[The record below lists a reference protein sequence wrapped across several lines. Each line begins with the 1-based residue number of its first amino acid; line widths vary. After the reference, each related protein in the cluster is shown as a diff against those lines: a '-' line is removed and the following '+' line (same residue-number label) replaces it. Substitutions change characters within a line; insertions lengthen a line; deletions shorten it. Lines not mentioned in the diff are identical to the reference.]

1 VGDSPE
7 VSVNNADV
15 AAAMSEIAELLE
27 LKGESSFRIRAY
39 ENAARTLGNLPEDI
53 RTVAAEGRLRDIKGV
68 GEALALKI
76 NELLDTGHLTYLD
89 NLRAE
94 FPAGVR
100 TLMSVP
106 GVGPSLARR
115 AYQELGIDSLDGLRA
130 AAESGV
136 LASLPG
142 FGEKSAE
149 NLLRALG
156 RVKKRE
162 NRISIGRAIPLVE
175 ELMDAL
181 RPHAF
186 IHQLTPGGSVR
197 RWSPTV
203 GDIDVLATSS
213 RPEEAMD
220 GFVSLSAVAQVLG
233 HGATKSTILT
243 DSGLQVDLRIVP
255 DAQYGSLLQ
264 HFTGSKQHNI
274 ELREYALARG
284 LSLNEY
290 GITDQRS
297 GTTREFRTE
306 EEFYGAL
313 GLPWMP
319 PELRE
324 GTGEIQAA
332 ASGTLPRL
340 VTTADIRGDLHV
352 HSTWSDGTASIEAMA
367 RAAME
372 RGYEYIAM
380 TDHSAGI
387 GVANGLSVERILE
400 QLEVIRELNRRL
412 EGFTVLTGT
421 ELEIK
426 RNGELDFPDA
436 VLAKLDWVIAS
447 IHSGFNQSEEQM
459 TARMVRAIENPHVDC
474 IAHPTGRLI
483 GKREPYAVNLEA
495 VFRAAARTG
504 TLLEINSF
512 PERLDL
518 VDAHARR
525 AIELGVTL
533 VVNTD
538 AHAPVH
544 FDNLRFGIAMARR
557 GWAEPV
563 EVANTLGLPALLDR
577 VRRASPSP

>member
-1 VGDSPE
+1 M
-7 VSVNNADV
+7 NNADV

-53 RTVAAEGRLRDIKGV
+53 RTIAAEGRLRDIKGV
-68 GEALALKI
+68 GEALAQKI
-76 NELLDTGHLTYLD
+76 AELVQTGHLRYLD

-100 TLMSVP
+100 TLMTVP

-115 AYQELGIDSLDGLRA
+115 AYAELGIDSLEGLRE
-130 AAESGV
+130 AAENGA
-136 LASLPG
+136 LAALPG

-175 ELMDAL
+175 EMVASL
-181 RPHAF
+181 RPHLF
-186 IHQLTPGGSVR
+186 IHELTPGGSVR

-203 GDIDVLATSS
+203 GDIDLLATSS
-213 RPEEAMD
+213 EPEAAMEV
-220 GFVSLSAVAQVLG
+220 FVSLPSVSQVLG
-233 HGATKSTILT
+233 HGPTKSTIIT
-243 DSGLQVDLRIVP
+243 DNGLQVDLRIVP
-255 DAQYGSLLQ
+255 DGEYGSLLQ

-274 ELREYALARG
+274 ELREYALSRG

-290 GITDQRS
+290 GITDQAS
-297 GTTREFRTE
+297 GTVRQFADEA
-306 EEFYGAL
+306 EFYGAV
-313 GLPWMP
+313 GLQWIP

-324 GTGEIQAA
+324 GTGEIEAA
-332 ASGTLPRL
+332 RTGRLPEL
-340 VTTADIRGDLHV
+340 VQTADIRGDLHV
-352 HSTWSDGTASIEAMA
+352 HSTWSDGTASIEEMA
-367 RAAME
+367 LAARD

-387 GVANGLSVERILE
+387 GVAHGLSVERLLE
-400 QLEVIRELNRRL
+400 QMEEIHALNDRL
-412 EGFTVLTGT
+412 DGITVLTGT

-426 RNGELDFPDA
+426 RNGDLDFPDEI
-436 VLAKLDWVIAS
+436 LERLDWVIAS
-447 IHSGFNQSEEQM
+447 VHSGFNQSQEQITSRIM
-459 TARMVRAIENPHVDC
+459 RAIENPHVDC

-483 GKREPYAVNLEA
+483 GKREPYAVDLEA

-504 TLLEINSF
+504 TMLEINSF

-525 AIELGVTL
+525 AIDLGVTL

-544 FDNLRFGIAMARR
+544 FDNIRFGVAMARR
-557 GWAEPV
+557 GWATPLNV
-563 EVANTLGLPALLDR
+563 LNTGGLRTLR
-577 VRRASPSP
+577 RRIRRAEPSP